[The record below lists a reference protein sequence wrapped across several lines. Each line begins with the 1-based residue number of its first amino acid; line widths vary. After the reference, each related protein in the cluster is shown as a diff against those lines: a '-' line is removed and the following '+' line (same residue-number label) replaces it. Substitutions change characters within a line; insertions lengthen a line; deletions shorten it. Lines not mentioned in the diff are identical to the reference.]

1 MYLNYYSLPLFA
13 LVFILCA
20 LIFYIQRHKDS
31 TGTTSFSFLLLSI
44 MIYTFFYALEISST
58 SLDSALIFYKL
69 EYIGIPFIPAFLLM
83 FIIKY
88 TGKNQWV
95 TTKSIV
101 ATFAVPLVTMF
112 LVFTTGKHTLYH
124 KGIFLNSETIFP
136 SLTFEPGIWYWV
148 QEFYSVLCIILSIL
162 LLLNMRTEVIP
173 AFRKQVS
180 IVMIGTLI
188 PFLVLLLYLARI
200 FPSGL
205 DAIPFSLAFCGIIIY
220 FGLTHYKLL
229 DIAPLARSLLFEK
242 MPDGVIVLDEM
253 QRIVDCNQSA
263 TKYLE
268 LTSDHIGK
276 TVFEALVSWP
286 ELITNKQ
293 NAVERNNLEVKKS
306 VGGENIWFNIDFL
319 PLSSENKN
327 ALGQMIILRNITESK
342 KAQETLLETNR
353 NLEEATIRAKHMTE
367 QAEMANRA
375 KSEFIANMSHE
386 IRTPLNGV
394 MGFSDLLM
402 QTELTESQLY
412 YIQTVHTSANTLLD
426 LVNDVLNFSKIEAG
440 KLELNPERTQLM
452 ELLKQ
457 IADIVNY
464 KVHEKDLE
472 LKLNIA
478 ANIPEYIIVDD
489 LRLRQILINLLSN
502 AIKFTETG
510 EIELKVEPSILHD
523 KTHEIGL
530 TFSVKDT
537 GIGIAKENR
546 SRIFDSFSQGDGSI
560 SRRYGGTGLG
570 LTISSR
576 LLDMMGSKLELESEV
591 GKGSAF
597 YFTVILPVD

>member
-1 MYLNYYSLPLFA
+1 MYLNYFALPLFA

-20 LIFYIQRHKDS
+20 LIFYIQKHRDKD
-31 TGTTSFSFLLLSI
+31 GTTYFSLLLCSI
-44 MIYTFFYALEISST
+44 IVYTFFYVFEISSAT
-58 SLDSALIFYKL
+58 LNSTLTYYKL
-69 EYIGIPFIPAFLLM
+69 EYIGIPFIPALLLI
-83 FIIKY
+83 FTIKY
-88 TGKNQWV
+88 TGKKQWS
-95 TTKSIV
+95 TTATTFAIV
-101 ATFAVPLVTMF
+101 AIPLVTML
-112 LVFTTGKHTLYH
+112 LVFTTEKHTLYH
-124 KGIFLNSETIFP
+124 KEIFLSPEAIFP
-136 SLTFEPGIWYWV
+136 ILAFEPGTWYWI
-148 QEFYSVLCIILSIL
+148 QQFYTILCISFSIV
-162 LLLNMRTEVIP
+162 LLLNMRTEVMP

-180 IVMIGTLI
+180 VVMLGTLI
-188 PFLVLLLYLARI
+188 PFLVFLLYIAGI
-200 FPSGL
+200 FPPGL
-205 DAIPFSLAFCGIIIY
+205 DPIPFSLAFCGIIIY

-229 DIAPLARSLLFEK
+229 DLAPLARSLLFEK

-253 QRIVDCNQSA
+253 QRIVDCNHSA

-268 LTSDHIGK
+268 LTSDYIGK
-276 TVFEALVSWP
+276 IVSETLVSWP
-286 ELITNKQ
+286 ELITNRQ
-293 NAVERNNLEVKKS
+293 NAVERNSLEVKKS
-306 VGGENIWFNIDFL
+306 VGGENIWLNVDFL

-353 NLEEATIRAKHMTE
+353 NLEKATIRAKHMTE

-426 LVNDVLNFSKIEAG
+426 LVNDVLDFSKIEAG

-457 IADIVNY
+457 ITDIVNY
-464 KVHEKDLE
+464 KVHEKELE
-472 LKLNIA
+472 IKLNIES
-478 ANIPEYIIVDD
+478 NIPEYIIVDD

-510 EIELKVEPSILHD
+510 EIELKVEPSILHY

-570 LTISSR
+570 LTISNR

-591 GKGSAF
+591 GKGSTF
-597 YFTVILPVD
+597 YFTVVLPVD